1 MTNAG
6 NLNISN
12 LELTELPEDVYT
24 MYDLSNK
31 PVVVDFS
38 TKSAGWYDSVDLE
51 RFNAA
56 GNEIPSFDDR
66 IIEEFGGVRHFD
78 VTLSL
83 ITSLTLRCMQTNYR
97 VFLLNSTL

>member
-1 MTNAG
+1 VLLKPVERQVVSLQVRTNVG

-24 MYDLSNK
+24 IYDLSNK

-66 IIEEFGGVRHFD
+66 IIEEFGGIRHFD
-78 VTLSL
+78 VPLSL
-83 ITSLTLRCMQTNYR
+83 SVY
-97 VFLLNSTL
+97 S

>member
-1 MTNAG
+1 VLLKPVERQVVSLQVRTNVG

-24 MYDLSNK
+24 IYDLSNK

-66 IIEEFGGVRHFD
+66 IIEEFGGIRHFD
-78 VTLSL
+78 VPLSL
-83 ITSLTLRCMQTNYR
+83 TVYS
-97 VFLLNSTL
+97 

>member
-1 MTNAG
+1 M
-6 NLNISN
+6 
-12 LELTELPEDVYT
+12 TELPEDVYT

-66 IIEEFGGVRHFD
+66 ITEEFGGVRHFD
-78 VTLSL
+78 VTLPL
-83 ITSLTLRCMQTNYR
+83 ITSLTLRCMQTNYP
-97 VFLLNSTL
+97 VFLLDSTL

>member
-1 MTNAG
+1 MFPMEAYVG

-12 LELTELPEDVYT
+12 LELKELPEDVYT

-38 TKSAGWYDSVDLE
+38 SKSAGWYESVDLE

-66 IIEEFGGVRHFD
+66 VIEEFGGIRHFD
-78 VTLSL
+78 VLP
-83 ITSLTLRCMQTNYR
+83 SLTVY
-97 VFLLNSTL
+97 

>member
-1 MTNAG
+1 VLSRLVAPQVFMFPMEAYIG

-12 LELTELPEDVYT
+12 LELKELPEDVYT

-38 TKSAGWYDSVDLE
+38 SKSAGWYESVDLE

-66 IIEEFGGVRHFD
+66 VIEEFGGIRHFD
-78 VTLSL
+78 VLP
-83 ITSLTLRCMQTNYR
+83 N
-97 VFLLNSTL
+97 LNVY

>member
-1 MTNAG
+1 MLLKPVERQVVSLQVRTNVG

-24 MYDLSNK
+24 IYDLSNK

-56 GNEIPSFDDR
+56 GNEIPSFDVR
-66 IIEEFGGVRHFD
+66 IIEEFGGIRHFD
-78 VTLSL
+78 VPLSL
-83 ITSLTLRCMQTNYR
+83 TVYS
-97 VFLLNSTL
+97 

>member
-1 MTNAG
+1 MVSLQVETNAG

-24 MYDLSNK
+24 IYDLSNK

-66 IIEEFGGVRHFD
+66 ITEEFGGVRHFD
-78 VTLSL
+78 VPLLL
-83 ITSLTLRCMQTNYR
+83 IT
-97 VFLLNSTL
+97 